1 MPGSQH
7 CAYFSKGW
15 NTKRSSRGV
24 GADGS
29 RAPWTAEHPELWPAG
44 ALSVGCKDML
54 GEWRAA
60 NKTKYW
66 YSYTSGTG
74 YCCSEHPT
82 CQSSLWS
89 SSGKHCLFY
98 HPIPFFFFW
107 EGEILSLSTSE
118 LRTGFWER
126 DGVSMSA
133 DDSLKFRHGLC
144 CCQSSPRERGY
155 LTLFIP
161 LSFLCGYD
169 RALAELGCWA
179 RGNFG
184 VIQDDHSNSF
194 LWAHS
199 QSSKQG
205 SETWFSF
212 AEPVLIRVSHITIF
226 QVFYYSLL
234 NSCFDHLQCGD
245 AMLTGLN
252 IG

>member
-98 HPIPFFFFW
+98 HPIPFFF
-107 EGEILSLSTSE
+107 S
-118 LRTGFWER
+118 
-126 DGVSMSA
+126 
-133 DDSLKFRHGLC
+133 
-144 CCQSSPRERGY
+144 ERGKFS
-155 LTLFIP
+155 LWAPVSWGLVSGKGMVSACQQMTP
-161 LSFLCGYD
+161 LNSDMAFVAVNQVQGK
-169 RALAELGCWA
+169 
-179 RGNFG
+179 G
-184 VIQDDHSNSF
+184 VI
-194 LWAHS
+194 
-199 QSSKQG
+199 
-205 SETWFSF
+205 
-212 AEPVLIRVSHITIF
+212 
-226 QVFYYSLL
+226 
-234 NSCFDHLQCGD
+234 
-245 AMLTGLN
+245 
-252 IG
+252 